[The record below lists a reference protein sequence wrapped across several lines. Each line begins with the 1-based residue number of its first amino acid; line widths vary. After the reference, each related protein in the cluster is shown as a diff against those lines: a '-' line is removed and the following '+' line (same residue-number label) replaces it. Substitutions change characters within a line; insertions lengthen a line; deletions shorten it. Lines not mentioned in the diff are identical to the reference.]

1 MKTLNELYFDTFD
14 LAFEWMLS
22 DGGDGWATIAS
33 TYMSLTELQSI
44 FEEWNVNR
52 DNKLI
57 VTTETIDRIT
67 YGFSKFDQESIVITT
82 QIKIERGTYQCII

>member
-52 DNKLI
+52 DKKLI
-57 VTTETIDRIT
+57 VTTEKIDRIT

-82 QIKIERGTYQCII
+82 QIKIERGTYQFII

>member
-1 MKTLNELYFDTFD
+1 MKTLKELYFDTFD

>member
-82 QIKIERGTYQCII
+82 QIKIERGTYQFII

>member
-1 MKTLNELYFDTFD
+1 M
-14 LAFEWMLS
+14 
-22 DGGDGWATIAS
+22 GGDGWATIAS
-33 TYMSLTELQSI
+33 TRMSLTELQSI

-82 QIKIERGTYQCII
+82 QIKIERGTYQFII

>member
-1 MKTLNELYFDTFD
+1 MKTLKELYFDTFV

-82 QIKIERGTYQCII
+82 QIKIERGTYQFII

>member
-1 MKTLNELYFDTFD
+1 MKTLKELYFDTFD

-82 QIKIERGTYQCII
+82 QIKIERGTYQFII